1 MIFYFKKRYAN
12 SPAGGL
18 QNALADN
25 RDAVGFVISSG
36 DGTAVAD
43 GSYTIS
49 LTDGAATSA
58 ATIAVTGSG
67 TSATFS
73 TAGTI
78 GVSISA
84 GPDQGFEGVLD
95 LSEFAS
101 GDVVCTLTT

>member
-1 MIFYFKKRYAN
+1 MIFYFKKKYAN
-12 SPAGGL
+12 SPVSGL

-25 RDAVGFVISSG
+25 RNAVGFVISSG
-36 DGTAVAD
+36 DNTAIAD

-49 LTDGAATSA
+49 LTDGVATSA

-67 TSATFS
+67 TAAAFS

-95 LSEFAS
+95 LSEFTS
-101 GDVVCTLTT
+101 GDVVCTMTT